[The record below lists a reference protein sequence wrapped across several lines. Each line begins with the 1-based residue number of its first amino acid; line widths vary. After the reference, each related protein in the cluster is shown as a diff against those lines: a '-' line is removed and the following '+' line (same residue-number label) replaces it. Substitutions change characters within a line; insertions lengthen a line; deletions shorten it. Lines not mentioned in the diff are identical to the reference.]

1 MKRNWILNYK
11 NEYLLS
17 IYSMIA
23 NFVVLYVVFEAL
35 RKVKIMTV
43 SQMME
48 KTIVFSEGNI
58 HDTFCTNC

>member
-1 MKRNWILNYK
+1 
-11 NEYLLS
+11 
-17 IYSMIA
+17 MIA